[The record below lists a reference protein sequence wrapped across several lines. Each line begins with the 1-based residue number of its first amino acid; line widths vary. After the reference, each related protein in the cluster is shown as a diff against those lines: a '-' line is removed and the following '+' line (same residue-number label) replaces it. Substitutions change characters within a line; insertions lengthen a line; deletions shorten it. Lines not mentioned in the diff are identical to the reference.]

1 MDGAQPTPE
10 VGCLPPDGCNPPQR
24 SLVCPRDVFPQVGTN
39 DPRGL
44 ECLERFRRAA
54 KMKIKQIPVLIIC
67 AVLAASLAACA
78 LFGAKTPADG
88 DSGGIAE
95 ETTISTEAST
105 QDTTPDTTPQSS
117 AEGQSKVPQSD
128 KLPQRSDAGQ
138 KIETEVHYLLDS
150 DAVLDEDHK
159 LKKEIRSEFATGK
172 KIKTFGVIYFD
183 GSDRAFERE
192 GWINRI
198 RIQEGKADKGVE
210 LTYKKR
216 YPVSGTDVD
225 EALRRA
231 GAEGFD
237 LSGESWKA
245 QVEWGFSSMTL
256 SISLKED
263 VDSDGWESIA
273 DLDLDEGRAMLEQ
286 HMPVEEWDWGAE
298 QWGSK
303 AIESAQMAG
312 PVFFER
318 YNGKFGDSKVQI
330 EVWEIPGPESGGERF
345 ITEISLTAEDCE
357 AAAGIREELGERLKE
372 LGILTEE
379 NSLKTQKVL
388 DAFL

>member
-1 MDGAQPTPE
+1 M
-10 VGCLPPDGCNPPQR
+10 
-24 SLVCPRDVFPQVGTN
+24 
-39 DPRGL
+39 
-44 ECLERFRRAA
+44 
-54 KMKIKQIPVLIIC
+54 
-67 AVLAASLAACA
+67 
-78 LFGAKTPADG
+78 
-88 DSGGIAE
+88 
-95 ETTISTEAST
+95 
-105 QDTTPDTTPQSS
+105 
-117 AEGQSKVPQSD
+117 
-128 KLPQRSDAGQ
+128 
-138 KIETEVHYLLDS
+138 
-150 DAVLDEDHK
+150 LDEDHK

>member
-1 MDGAQPTPE
+1 ME
-10 VGCLPPDGCNPPQR
+10 
-24 SLVCPRDVFPQVGTN
+24 
-39 DPRGL
+39 
-44 ECLERFRRAA
+44 
-54 KMKIKQIPVLIIC
+54 KKKIPVLIIC

-78 LFGAKTPADG
+78 FLGAKTPADG
-88 DSGGIAE
+88 RSEGSVEA
-95 ETTISTEAST
+95 TITSPEAST
-105 QDTTPDTTPQSS
+105 QDTTPQSS
-117 AEGQSKVPQSD
+117 TEGQSKVPQ
-128 KLPQRSDAGQ
+128 RSDVDVGQ

-150 DAVLDEDHK
+150 EAVLDEDHK
-159 LKKEIRSEFATGK
+159 LKKEIRSEFDTGK
-172 KIKTFGVIYFD
+172 KIKTFGVIYID
-183 GSDRAFERE
+183 GTDRAFERE

-198 RIQEGKADKGVE
+198 RMQEGKADKGVE

-216 YPVSGTDVD
+216 YPISGTDVD
-225 EALRRA
+225 EAVRRA
-231 GAEGFD
+231 EEEGFD

-256 SISLKED
+256 SISLKAD
-263 VDSDGWESIA
+263 VDSGGLESIA
-273 DLDLDEGRAMLEQ
+273 DLDLDEGRAMLAQ
-286 HMPVEEWDWGAE
+286 HMPVEERDWGTG

-303 AIESAQMAG
+303 ALESAQMAG

-330 EVWEIPGPESGGERF
+330 EVWEIFGPESGEERF

-357 AAAGIREELGERLKE
+357 AAAGIREELGERLRE

>member
-1 MDGAQPTPE
+1 
-10 VGCLPPDGCNPPQR
+10 
-24 SLVCPRDVFPQVGTN
+24 
-39 DPRGL
+39 
-44 ECLERFRRAA
+44 
-54 KMKIKQIPVLIIC
+54 MKKRKIRILIIC
-67 AVLAASLAACA
+67 AMLAANLAACA
-78 LFGAKTPADG
+78 LFGGKTPGGVEDG
-88 DSGGIAE
+88 GTAE
-95 ETTISTEAST
+95 ETMSSTEAPT
-105 QDTTPDTTPQSS
+105 QD
-117 AEGQSKVPQSD
+117 KV
-128 KLPQRSDAGQ
+128 PQRSDDEDKAPQRSDEEAQGSVSSQKRSGQ
-138 KIETEVHYLLDS
+138 KIETEVHFLLDS
-150 DAVLDEDHK
+150 DAVMDEDHK
-159 LKKEIRSEFATGK
+159 LKKEIRSEFDTGK
-172 KIKTFGVIYFD
+172 KIKKFGVVYYD
-183 GSDRAFERE
+183 GTDRGFERE

-198 RIQEGKADKGVE
+198 RMQEGKADKGFE

-225 EALRRA
+225 EAVRRA
-231 GAEGFD
+231 REEGFD
-237 LSGESWKA
+237 LFGESWEA